1 MVSEPR
7 SGSGG
12 ADERGRRRMREGGM
26 GPRRTRDGEQQA
38 RLPNHA
44 PAPGKR
50 EEGQRLHWGRGME
63 IEGAAAETSGR
74 GGRMGSSG
82 VGVDLR

>member
-1 MVSEPR
+1 
-7 SGSGG
+7 
-12 ADERGRRRMREGGM
+12 M

-50 EEGQRLHWGRGME
+50 EEGQQLHWGRGVE
-63 IEGAAAETSGR
+63 IEGAAAETSVR

-82 VGVDLR
+82 VGADVQ